1 MLKPSKISMPLLNR
15 LLDAKPELAFEKDKK
30 FDLEIEALQELIRL
44 NLEHLLNT
52 RSTLMLDAANDHEG
66 WIKNSVLNYGI
77 KDFSHT
83 AFGDHQAQL
92 NLCQNI
98 ASAIEIFEPRLK
110 RVTVDL
116 QETDIND
123 RILRLRISAFIDLY
137 PKLEAAVFESELDLS
152 QYKFH
157 FL

>member
-1 MLKPSKISMPLLNR
+1 MIKQSKIDIPLLSR
-15 LLDAKPELAFEKDKK
+15 LLDTKPELSLETDKK
-30 FDLEIEALQELIRL
+30 FSLEIEELHELIRV

-52 RSTLMLDAANDHEG
+52 RSTLVLDAANDDEKFV
-66 WIKNSVLNYGI
+66 KNSVLNYGI

-98 ASAIEIFEPRLK
+98 ASAIQAFEPRLK
-110 RVTVDL
+110 HVTVDL
-116 QETDIND
+116 QETEIND
-123 RILRLRISAFIDLY
+123 RILRLRISALIDFY
-137 PKLEAAVFESELDLS
+137 PKPEAAIFESELDLS